1 MILPQTPGGVVYAQ
15 VLQILLSCASEMRHV
30 QTGQILEPQ
39 YNMLLTSKT
48 ELDQLLTSG
57 QLFSQCSWLSQ
68 LTCCCFG
75 LQPLRRTS
83 DPQIRLSSR
92 PEQRQQVRQSNK
104 LLAEQFKYIYIVR
117 LADHLFH
124 FKTNSLLGLNSLFTY
139 MLPYK
144 VTSCFIFKVSCLL
157 HGVFSCACGQL
168 VPSLL
173 ALILSFEFG
182 SIFKH
187 DSYCTWGF

>member
-1 MILPQTPGGVVYAQ
+1 MVLPQTPAGVVYAQ

-83 DPQIRLSSR
+83 DPQIHLSSR
-92 PEQRQQVRQSNK
+92 PEQRQQVRQSSK
-104 LLAEQFKYIYIVR
+104 SLAEQFKSKMVR
-117 LADHLFH
+117 LADHQFH
-124 FKTNSLLGLNSLFTY
+124 FKTINVMQLF
-139 MLPYK
+139 
-144 VTSCFIFKVSCLL
+144 S
-157 HGVFSCACGQL
+157 
-168 VPSLL
+168 
-173 ALILSFEFG
+173 FG
-182 SIFKH
+182 SQLPFHVYVAI
-187 DSYCTWGF
+187 